1 MNSPLEATPD
11 ARRDVSPAGRAR
23 APEGA
28 FELSRKRV
36 DELDTI
42 FGEGGLLARA
52 LDGYR
57 PRTSQIEM
65 ARAVASAMEASARR
79 MPEPEIFET
88 RKRPARRLGDGDKA
102 AETGADA
109 AATEVDSD
117 AGDNTL
123 IVEAGTGTGKTY
135 AYLVP
140 AMLWAAR

>member
-1 MNSPLEATPD
+1 M
-11 ARRDVSPAGRAR
+11 
-23 APEGA
+23 
-28 FELSRKRV
+28 ELGRKRV

-42 FGEGGLLARA
+42 CGEGGLLARA

-57 PRTSQIEM
+57 PRTSQIGM

-109 AATEVDSD
+109 AQPKSTAMPAT
-117 AGDNTL
+117 T
-123 IVEAGTGTGKTY
+123 
-135 AYLVP
+135 
-140 AMLWAAR
+140 R